1 MIYFKD
7 YVKIMKE
14 NKEMKTIT
22 LLIKTE
28 VLEEAAEILE
38 DLGLDINTAINIF
51 IKQIIKRNGIP
62 FEIKNPKNE

>member
-1 MIYFKD
+1 VIYFKE

>member
-1 MIYFKD
+1 
-7 YVKIMKE
+7 MKE

>member
-1 MIYFKD
+1 
-7 YVKIMKE
+7 MKE

-62 FEIKNPKNE
+62 FEIKNPKNV